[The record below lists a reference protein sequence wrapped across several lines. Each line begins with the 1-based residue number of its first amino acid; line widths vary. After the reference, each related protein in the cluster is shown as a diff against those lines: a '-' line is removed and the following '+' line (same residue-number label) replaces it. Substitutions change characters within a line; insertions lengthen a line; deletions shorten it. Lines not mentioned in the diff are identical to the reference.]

1 MKIIFLTVFA
11 FLALQL
17 QAQEATVSSG
27 GDLSGSGGSVSYT
40 IGQVSYNYYSGS
52 NGNISEGVQQIEIEP
67 TTSLD
72 ENQFDID
79 FNLYPNPASDHIIVE
94 TADLSNLDDANYN
107 MYNSEGKI
115 VTKGGVSTTTTLVDI
130 SELPK
135 STYYLKIIVDDQIV
149 KSFKIIKN

>member
-27 GDLSGSGGSVSYT
+27 GDLNGSGGSVSYT

-52 NGNISEGVQQIEIEP
+52 NGNITEGVQQIEIEP
-67 TTSLD
+67 TSSLE

-79 FNLYPNPASDHIIVE
+79 FNIYPNPASDHIIIE
-94 TADLSNLDDANYN
+94 TGSLKGLSKASYN
-107 MYNSEGKI
+107 MYDSEGKI
-115 VTKGGVSTTTTLVDI
+115 VNEGEVSTATTLIDI
-130 SELPK
+130 SEFPK
-135 STYYLKIIVDDQIV
+135 SSYYLKIIVDDQIIE
-149 KSFKIIKN
+149 SFKIIKN